1 MPDMNFHWIDTIAN
15 TGDTFESV
23 IANGAPKFLSHNGY
37 WYAYGSNV
45 TGLQYVYVR
54 FTHTQL
60 SVAILPISL
69 SSFTFYVARALNPN
83 SGKVEFSTHQ
93 SAYYLGYQVLLLNGT
108 PALFQGPDTSSIPS
122 GTYIYDSVDDV
133 FAAPTYPITYRLTN
147 CTAPSAPDEAAVG
160 DTVTVPFVFEDGY
173 GIVNDANVFVT
184 NNGVVIPSTYAN
196 GHLTFTMPDPT
207 SS

>member
-1 MPDMNFHWIDTIAN
+1 MPDMNFHWIGTIAN
-15 TGDTFESV
+15 TGDTFENV
-23 IANGAPKFLSHNGY
+23 LANGAPKFASHNGY
-37 WYAYGSNV
+37 WYSYGSNV

-54 FTHTQL
+54 FSTTAL

-69 SSFTFYVARALNPN
+69 SSFTFYGARALTP
-83 SGKVEFSTHQ
+83 SAGKVEFNAQQ
-93 SAYYLGYQVLLLNGT
+93 SSDYLGYQVLLYNGT
-108 PALFQGPDTSSIPS
+108 PALYQGPDTSSLSPD
-122 GTYIYDSVDDV
+122 TYIYDSVDDI
-133 FAAPTYPITYRLTN
+133 FAAPTYPITYQLTN
-147 CTAPSAPDEAAVG
+147 CTAPSAPNEAAVG

-196 GHLTFTMPDPT
+196 GHLTFTMPNPT